1 MTWRTQFRD
10 RRVVDLTRGHP
21 DKPHRLNNLDDSE
34 PFKTRFDHLGQLN
47 DLKDVTSR
55 QRHAVDLQ
63 MLTPT
68 SPTTGIL
75 TTSKLV
81 STAWASGVAWSA
93 ILRFKDAVDFTN
105 GFPLK
110 PGRCLNNL
118 GISFRARFD
127 RLVQLSDPED
137 AISRLTDTV
146 DLTLPQ
152 A

>member
-1 MTWRTQFRD
+1 
-10 RRVVDLTRGHP
+10 
-21 DKPHRLNNLDDSE
+21 
-34 PFKTRFDHLGQLN
+34 
-47 DLKDVTSR
+47 
-55 QRHAVDLQ
+55 

-68 SPTTGIL
+68 SPTIL

-93 ILRFKDAVDFTN
+93 ILRFKGAVDFMN

-110 PGRCLNNL
+110 PSRCLNNL

-146 DLTLPQ
+146 DLTPPQ